1 MNFKKILL
9 MSTLCLSMV
18 YPSIAEAKEKV
29 VNLKMSWWGGDD
41 RHQKTLEALKLF
53 EEKYPN
59 IKVKPEYGGWQG
71 WQEKVTTQIV
81 GNTSPDVM
89 QINWN
94 WIDLFSRD
102 GSGFYDLNKVSHILE
117 L

>member
-1 MNFKKILL
+1 MNLKKILL
-9 MSTLCLSMV
+9 MSSLCLSMA
-18 YPSIAEAKEKV
+18 YPTIAEGKT
-29 VNLKMSWWGGDD
+29 VNLKMSWWGGDA
-41 RHQKTLEALKLF
+41 RHKQTLEAIKLF
-53 EEKYPN
+53 EEKYPE

-94 WIDLFSRD
+94 WIDLFSKD
-102 GSGFYDLNKVSHILE
+102 GDGFYDLNKVKDI
-117 L
+117 